1 MFLVVPVRNKDLFM
15 KQRAVVLLSGGLD
28 SATCAFEVQAAGYA
42 IHALTVAYGQRHSR
56 ELVAAQRIAESVG
69 ATEHKVV
76 QLDLTLWG
84 GSALTD
90 ASIGVPT
97 QGVSGGIPST
107 YVPARNTIF
116 LGLALGWAEV
126 LDAEAIYIGV
136 NDIDYSGYPDCR
148 PEFIAAFQRVVE
160 LATRRTVEGGRIEIK
175 TPLQELS
182 KVQIVRRARELGV
195 PIDETWSC
203 YMGGETPC
211 GVCDSCRLREEAL
224 AAAGG

>member
-1 MFLVVPVRNKDLFM
+1 M
-15 KQRAVVLLSGGLD
+15 KERAVVLLSGGLD
-28 SATCAFEVQAAGYA
+28 SATCAFEAQAAGYG
-42 IHALTVAYGQRHSR
+42 IYALTVAYGQRHNR
-56 ELVAAQRIAESVG
+56 EIEAARRIAESVG
-69 ATEHKVV
+69 AAEHNVI
-76 QLDLTLWG
+76 QLDLSLWG

-90 ASIGVPT
+90 ASIDVPIE
-97 QGVSGGIPST
+97 GVSAGIPST

-136 NDIDYSGYPDCR
+136 NHIDYSGYPDCR

-160 LATRRTVEGGRIEIK
+160 FATRRTVEGGRIEIK
-175 TPLQELS
+175 TPLQYLS
-182 KVQIVRRARELGV
+182 KVQIVRRARALRV

-203 YMGGETPC
+203 YMGDETPC

-224 AAAGG
+224 AAADG

>member
-1 MFLVVPVRNKDLFM
+1 M

-28 SATCAFEVQAAGYA
+28 SATCAFEAQAAGYA